1 MKRPSICFMGD
12 EMRCDK
18 VMESFGADI
27 KGFYVKRKR
36 AQKNIIAEKQPV
48 CVCIILE
55 KGKSAAAD
63 HYSEAFVYSKR
74 TRCPI
79 YVICSPDQFYGIKNS
94 YPEHHLHK
102 MNVSGLYKAIRRII
116 EIFSKYGDKADFE
129 IAKSRFETVEIHS
142 KNASIAAYC
151 ADKVLNVNRSG
162 YRIIVTAS
170 KELHSVNPLMVITSD
185 GAVSSNHKSAEVP
198 IVSLDITSDNPDN
211 NSDELI
217 ADLLSKRKKA
227 LIKKLNS

>member
-12 EMRCDK
+12 EVRCNN
-18 VMESFGADI
+18 VMESFGTDI

-36 AQKNIIAEKQPV
+36 AQKNIIAEKLPV

-63 HYSEAFVYSKR
+63 HYSEAFAYSKQ

-79 YVICSPDQFYGIKNS
+79 YVICSPDQFYGIKNL

-102 MNVSGLYKAIRRII
+102 MNISGLYKVIRHII

-151 ADKVLNVNRSG
+151 ADKVLNINRNG

-185 GAVSSNHKSAEVP
+185 GEVNSNHKSAEIP
-198 IVSLDITSDNPDN
+198 IVSLDITTDNPEN

-217 ADLLSKRKKA
+217 ADLLNKRKKA